1 MKRPQVIHFLAI
13 ISNDFI
19 SLKVSVGLTK
29 KEALVL
35 ESDLYS
41 GQPSFPIQSF
51 DLLNSKDFHIKIIGL
66 DEKQNSVFN
75 KVYESDSFGNL
86 NFKIPLT
93 KETEKIKIFQV
104 YETKT
109 LPGIE
114 MLLGNFIPS
123 VIKVPR
129 KIIICDFDK
138 TLVDT
143 KYSTTKEL
151 YQSLTRP
158 LESFPGIT
166 KSIKLLKDYT
176 KELFHPFILSASPHF
191 YENAIRDWLYQ
202 NKIYTAGI
210 FLKDVRQ
217 VFSLWDGDLTP
228 KDITNQGLYKL
239 NQLLDIINM
248 TDIPDELVLMGDNFE
263 SDPVIYLALSQ
274 MLQNQEDPWVIWK
287 NLKEHKDFKL
297 NKKQNS
303 KFLSK
308 IFQIKTLINN
318 RKIKEKDFQIK
329 IKIFIR
335 TKTEGEVIKI
345 PPSMIKS
352 ENLIEN
358 YASELKITE
367 KKKKSTQE
375 KKNTNNQRP

>member
-1 MKRPQVIHFLAI
+1 MKRPQIIHFLAI

-19 SLKVSVGLTK
+19 SLKASVGLTK
-29 KEALVL
+29 KEAMIL

-51 DLLNSKDFHIKIIGL
+51 DLLNSRDFHIKIIGL
-66 DEKQNSVFN
+66 DSEQNAVFN

-93 KETEKIKIFQV
+93 KETEKIKIFQA
-104 YETKT
+104 YETKI
-109 LPGIE
+109 LPGVE

-123 VIKVPR
+123 VIKAPR

-158 LESFPGIT
+158 LESFPDIT
-166 KSIKLLKDYT
+166 KSINLLKGYT
-176 KELFHPFILSASPHF
+176 KDHFHPFILSASPHF

-239 NQLLDIINM
+239 NQLLDMINM

-335 TKTEGEVIKI
+335 TKSEDEVIQI
-345 PPSMIKS
+345 PPSMEKS
-352 ENLIEN
+352 KNLIEN
-358 YASELKITE
+358 YASELQVSE
-367 KKKKSTQE
+367 KKKKVTLE
-375 KKNTNNQRP
+375 KKSKDNQRP

>member
-1 MKRPQVIHFLAI
+1 MKRPQIIHFLTL

-19 SLKVSVGLTK
+19 SLRASIGLSK
-29 KEALVL
+29 KEIFFEDRNL
-35 ESDLYS
+35 ES
-41 GQPSFPIQSF
+41 PSFPIQSF
-51 DLLNSKDFHIKIIGL
+51 GLLNSTAFHIKIIGL
-66 DEKQNSVFN
+66 DKNKKSVFN
-75 KVYESDSFGNL
+75 KIYESDSFGGL

-93 KETEKIKIFQV
+93 KETKKITIFQAF
-104 YETKT
+104 ETKT

-114 MLLGNFIPS
+114 IHLGSFIPL
-123 VIKVPR
+123 VLKIPK

-143 KYSTTKEL
+143 KYSTTKDV
-151 YQSLTRP
+151 YHSLTKP
-158 LESFPGIT
+158 LKSFPNVT
-166 KSIKLLKDYT
+166 KSINLLKDFI
-176 KELFHPFILSASPHF
+176 KENFHPFILSASPHF

-202 NKIYTAGI
+202 NEIFTAGI

-239 NQLLDIINM
+239 NQLLDIITM
-248 TDIPDELVLMGDNFE
+248 TDIPDELILMGDNFE

-287 NLKEHKDFKL
+287 NLKAHKDFNL
-297 NKKQNS
+297 SKKQDA

-318 RKIKEKDFQIK
+318 RKLKEKDFK
-329 IKIFIR
+329 IKIQIFIR
-335 TKTEGEVIKI
+335 KKLESEKIKI
-345 PPSMIKS
+345 PQSMEQNKG
-352 ENLIEN
+352 LIEN
-358 YASELKITE
+358 YVCEMKVTE
-367 KKKKSTQE
+367 KKKGSAEE
-375 KKNTNNQRP
+375 KNKIDNPMT